1 MPSPPA
7 TGQYKVTRATGQDF
21 VNPQNVS
28 EIITLDKD
36 EVITVRDGSIPGHVN
51 PHARIAI
58 HGTQQF
64 IVTNS
69 NVSQMDYLAGG
80 RRKSRRR
87 KQRKHR
93 KSRRARRRN

>member
-36 EVITVRDGSIPGHVN
+36 ESIILETWFKDGLMHRDNGPAITEFYPNSSGARLVIAFPF
-51 PHARIAI
+51 A
-58 HGTQQF
+58 
-64 IVTNS
+64 
-69 NVSQMDYLAGG
+69 
-80 RRKSRRR
+80 
-87 KQRKHR
+87 
-93 KSRRARRRN
+93 